1 MSPVMKNGDGV
12 ASYVWVVPG
21 VHKPGISGL
30 HGEKVR
36 VRAGAPPEGGRANK
50 EVADL
55 LTSALGVK
63 VEHTRGMKGRAKV
76 FVAADIDVEDAA
88 RRLGAH

>member
-1 MSPVMKNGDGV
+1 MKNGDGV
-12 ASYVWVVPG
+12 AIYVWVVPG

-36 VRAGAPPEGGRANK
+36 VRVGAPPEG
-50 EVADL
+50 
-55 LTSALGVK
+55 
-63 VEHTRGMKGRAKV
+63 GRAKV

-88 RRLGAH
+88 QRLGAH